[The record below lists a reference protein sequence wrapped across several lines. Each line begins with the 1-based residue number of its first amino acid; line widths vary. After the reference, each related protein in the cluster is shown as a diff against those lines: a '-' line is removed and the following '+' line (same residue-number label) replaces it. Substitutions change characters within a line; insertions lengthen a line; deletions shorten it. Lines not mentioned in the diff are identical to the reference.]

1 MTNHIRQTITQEIA
15 SYIETMTFDSV
26 PMDVLNELRR
36 CVADGLGV
44 IISGVPAECS
54 RIIHRYIADQHTQPR
69 TSILGTTLK
78 STPSFSALAN
88 GVAGHAEDYD
98 DTQISSSPN
107 RVYGLLTHPTVP
119 ALSAG
124 LAMAEECGAS
134 GRDFITALCTGIEV
148 ECKIAEAILP
158 THYLQGFH
166 STGTIGIFGAT
177 ATAEKLEGL
186 PAETIQHALGIAA
199 SKSGGIRANF
209 GTMTKPYHAG
219 AAAENG
225 IIATRL
231 AKLGYK
237 ADPNALDGKWGF
249 LQVTAGGV
257 DYDRIVGKLGL
268 PYTLRWPGVSVKPY
282 PCGSLAHPTMDALL
296 DLLVK
301 HDIKSKDI
309 EEIRVGAGRNILDP
323 LRYQNPQSG
332 LEAKF
337 SLRYCLAALALY
349 RRAGVREFKDDVV
362 QRQEV
367 REMMARVD
375 TYHNLEIEA
384 QGTDR
389 IRSVLDIRL
398 RDGRLIHQ
406 EASTSRGTPER
417 PMSWSEIE
425 EKFYDCLQETLPR
438 TNGDDA
444 IGLINQLETLP
455 NLTDLIK
462 ALTP

>member
-1 MTNHIRQTITQEIA
+1 LTNQFRQTITREI
-15 SYIETMTFDSV
+15 SGYVEGMTFDSIPV
-26 PMDVLNELRR
+26 DVLSELRR
-36 CVADGLGV
+36 CIADGLGV
-44 IISGVPAECS
+44 IISGIPAECS
-54 RIIHRYIADQHTQPR
+54 QIIHRYIADQRPQPIA
-69 TSILGTTLK
+69 SILGTRLK
-78 STPSFSALAN
+78 ASTSLAALAN

-124 LAMAEECGAS
+124 LAIAEDRGVS

-148 ECKIAEAILP
+148 ECKIAEAIDP
-158 THYLQGFH
+158 KHYLQGFH
-166 STGTIGIFGAT
+166 STGTIGVFGAT
-177 ATAEKLEGL
+177 AVAARLEGL
-186 PAETIQHALGIAA
+186 TLEQTQHALGIAA
-199 SKSGGIRANF
+199 SKSAGIRVNF

-225 IIATRL
+225 IIAARL

-237 ADPNALDGKWGF
+237 ADPNGLDGKWGF

-257 DYDRIVGKLGL
+257 DQDRIIGKLGL

-296 DLLVK
+296 DVLLK
-301 HDIKSKDI
+301 HDIKPEQL
-309 EEIRVGAGRNILDP
+309 EEIRVGAGKNILDP
-323 LRYQNPQSG
+323 LRYQDPQSG

-337 SLRYCLAALALY
+337 SLRFCLAVLALY
-349 RRAGVREFKDDVV
+349 RRAGVREFKDAVV
-362 QRQEV
+362 NRSEV
-367 REMMARVD
+367 RDMMGRVD
-375 TYHNLEIEA
+375 TYQNLEIEA
-384 QGTDR
+384 LGTDR

-398 RDGRLIHQ
+398 RDGRVIHQ

-425 EKFYDCLQETLPR
+425 GKFYDCIQDTLPVSK
-438 TNGDDA
+438 GVSA
-444 IGLINQLETLP
+444 IDLINRLETLP
-455 NLTDLIK
+455 NLADLIGT
-462 ALTP
+462 LTP